1 MANRSVTSHRLPA
14 EGARDTASGRGGK
27 TCAIVPVS
35 DEILDWLVSKK
46 YLAARER
53 TKTTAIKQ
61 AIESF
66 LSDSVSKA
74 IGQDRLKRMQ

>member
-1 MANRSVTSHRLPA
+1 MAKKSVASRHPPA
-14 EGARDTASGRGGK
+14 EGARDTAGGRRNEK

-35 DEILDWLVSKK
+35 DGMLDWLVSKR

-53 TKTTAIKQ
+53 TKSAAIKH

-74 IGQDRLKRMQ
+74 IGQGR